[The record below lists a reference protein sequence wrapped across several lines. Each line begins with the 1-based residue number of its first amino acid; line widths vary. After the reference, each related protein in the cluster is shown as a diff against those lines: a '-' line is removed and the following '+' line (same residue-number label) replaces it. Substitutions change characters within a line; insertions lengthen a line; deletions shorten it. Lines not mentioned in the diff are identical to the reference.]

1 MRTLTALTASLM
13 AAAAVSCQ
21 RSDPAPQAAQAK
33 PALAPPSAAA
43 PPPAK
48 PLEVGNAF
56 GQAPPPFPRPGWS
69 SRRIRDALPLCV
81 FANQEE
87 RNKAQFIKDVHKQV
101 LPANSKV
108 LFGVFGPGCLN
119 EACDALPML
128 QCWVEQEGNTLT
140 VSSRFF
146 SFHHDDGSV
155 CDSDC
160 LEVDASCE
168 TPVLKPGKYTVRHGD
183 KTYGLQIPS
192 TLKDPCF
199 SRD

>member
-1 MRTLTALTASLM
+1 MALV
-13 AAAAVSCQ
+13 AVSCHK
-21 RSDPAPQAAQAK
+21 SEPAPEPAQAA
-33 PALAPPSAAA
+33 PALQQPAAS
-43 PPPAK
+43 PPAK
-48 PLEVGNAF
+48 PLEVGKAY
-56 GQAPPPFPRPGWS
+56 GEVPPPFPRPGWS
-69 SRRIRDALPLCV
+69 SRRLRDALPLCV
-81 FANQEE
+81 FPDQEA
-87 RNKAQFIKDVHKQV
+87 RIKAPFIQDVHKQV

-108 LFGVFGPGCLN
+108 LFGVYGPGCLN

-146 SFHHDDGSV
+146 SFHNDDGST
-155 CDSDC
+155 CHDNC

-183 KTYGLQIPS
+183 KTYKLQIPS

-199 SRD
+199 SRE